1 MTLMKLKHAENKW
14 NLERQRRE
22 FLEDEIEKLRRGIAV
37 VGNVQRRLFWQE
49 EETGK
54 CKIYM
59 FIFLL

>member
-1 MTLMKLKHAENKW
+1 MKLKHAENKW